1 QVGAGVRSED
11 AMPLL
16 ALVENVRIVVRVAG
30 LVAEVH
36 HRFFRR
42 LEMIGNLL
50 LEPGEARIHQV
61 ERHRDHRHA
70 LGATP
75 FIAEVDRRLE
85 LHSDLVELEIELLNE
100 RLQLAPLDA
109 KIKLI
114 DPRMQQTVAV
124 LVPGHRVGGRPAI
137 GRSMAICTMRSIRSA
152 CEKSGVAR
160 RAAMA
165 NSARESSHGFGFTS
179 STNGVPS
186 AVSRMSTRA

>member
-1 QVGAGVRSED
+1 
-11 AMPLL
+11 MPLL
-16 ALVENVRIVVRVAG
+16 ALVKNVRIVVRVAG
-30 LVAEVH
+30 LVSEIH
-36 HRFFRR
+36 HRLFRR
-42 LEMIGNLL
+42 LEMIGDLL
-50 LEPGEARIHQV
+50 LDPRETRIRQI

-100 RLQLAPLDA
+100 RLQLAPFDA
-109 KIKLI
+109 EIELI
-114 DPRMQQTVAV
+114 DPRMQQTIAV
-124 LVPGHRVGGRPAI
+124 LVPRHRMGGWPAI
-137 GRSMAICTMRSIRSA
+137 GRAMAVSPMRSIRSA
-152 CEKSGVAR
+152 WERSGVAR

-179 STNGVPS
+179 RTNGVPS